1 MRQRLSLVLALLL
14 CAFTSFAQQ
23 TGTVKGFIY
32 EAANG
37 ERMSFTYVF
46 LTGTGYGAQTDAN
59 GYFSIIAPV
68 GEYTLA
74 STQYGFDTAK
84 AEVTI
89 TNNVV
94 IQKSL
99 RLKRASTGVSLGGI
113 TVSQRKQ
120 EKRTL
125 VGAAVTSVTPREMK
139 LLPSAGGEPDL
150 AQYLQVTPGV
160 IFTGD
165 QGGQLYVRGGAPSQT
180 GILLDGVTIYNP
192 FHTIGLYSVFE
203 TDAIRNVDIYS
214 AGFNAQYGNRTSA
227 ILDIKTKD
235 GNKNRTAGKVSVSP
249 IMARI
254 MLEGPISK
262 AKTEDGGSI
271 TYLLSAK
278 HSYLNSSSK
287 AIYSAL
293 GDPFNNGLPYQF
305 TDLYGKI
312 SFNGANGSKL
322 NLFAFNFDD
331 KSSFNRPG
339 TDQAIADFNWKATG
353 AGATFIVS
361 PSGSSTL
368 IDGKFA
374 YSRYKLDYNELN
386 SSDRSTGIDGFEGGI
401 NFTNFLSG
409 FSQIKYGIEVSGMH
423 TSLAYPSPYATPAN
437 RYSTTLDRRNTLA
450 SVYAMWRKN
459 FNERLIIEPGLRVQ
473 YYATLNKISPEPRL
487 GVKLNATNNLRFKGA
502 AGIYSQN
509 IVSTKSDRDIVNF
522 FTGFLLSPDQTLYNT
537 KGEQVSANLQRAWH
551 ALIGVELDLGD
562 VELNLEPWFKDFTQN
577 IELNRYKGAQNPDGT
592 FNTNDFLVETGKAYG
607 VDLSAKYS
615 KGRTYLWGV
624 FGYQYVER
632 FDGVQTYAPPF
643 DRRFNI
649 NLLGSYSLGKRKD
662 IELSARYNMG
672 SPFPFTQTQG
682 FYENLNMTQ
691 NGIGTNYLTQN
702 GQVGLLYANEI
713 NGGRL
718 SYYHRVDL
726 SAKKRFFLSKN
737 SNLETSLA
745 ITNVFSR
752 SNIFYINRLD
762 NTRVYQLPFF
772 PSVNVT
778 WNF

>member
-14 CAFTSFAQQ
+14 CAITSFAQQ
-23 TGTVKGFIY
+23 SGTVKGFVY

-37 ERMSFTYVF
+37 EPLSFTYVF
-46 LTGTGYGAQTDAN
+46 LTGTGYGAQSDAN
-59 GYFSIIAPV
+59 GFYSIIAPV
-68 GEYTLA
+68 GSYTLA
-74 STQYGFDTAK
+74 STQFGFDTAK
-84 AEVTI
+84 VEITI
-89 TNNVV
+89 TSNTV
-94 IQKSL
+94 IQKNL
-99 RLKRASTGVSLGGI
+99 RLKRSTGVSLGGV
-113 TVSQRKQ
+113 TVSQKKQ

-125 VGAAVTSVTPREMK
+125 VGAAVTTVTPREMK

-192 FHTIGLYSVFE
+192 FHTVGLYSVFE

-235 GNKNRTAGKVSVSP
+235 GNKNRTSGKLSVSP
-249 IMARI
+249 IMARA
-254 MLEGPISK
+254 MLEGPLSK
-262 AKTEDGGSI
+262 PKTEDGGSI
-271 TYLLSAK
+271 TYLLSVK

-293 GDPFNNGLPYQF
+293 GDPFDNGLPYQF
-305 TDLYGKI
+305 TDLYGKV

-322 NLFAFNFDD
+322 NIFGFNFDD
-331 KSSFNRPG
+331 KASFNRPG
-339 TDQAIADFNWKATG
+339 TDQALADFNWNATG
-353 AGATFIVS
+353 AGATFVVS

-374 YSRYKLDYNELN
+374 YSKYKLDYNEIGAVP
-386 SSDRSTGIDGFEGGI
+386 RATGIDGFEGGI

-409 FSQIKYGIEVSGMH
+409 FSQVKYGIEVSGLH
-423 TSLAYPSPYATPAN
+423 TSLNYVSPYSTASN
-437 RYSTTLDRRNTLA
+437 VYNTTLDRRNTLA
-450 SVYAMWRKN
+450 AVYAMWRKN
-459 FNERLIIEPGLRVQ
+459 FSEKFIIEPGLRVQ
-473 YYATLNKISPEPRL
+473 YYATLNKFSPEPRI
-487 GVKLNATNNLRFKGA
+487 GMKLNATNNLRFKGA

-509 IVSTKSDRDIVNF
+509 IISTKSDRDIVNF
-522 FTGFLLSPDQTLYNT
+522 FTGFLLAPDQTLYNT
-537 KGEQVSANLQRAWH
+537 QGEKVSANLQRAWH
-551 ALIGVELDLGD
+551 ALLGMELDLRD

-592 FNTNDFLVETGKAYG
+592 INSADFLVETGKAYG

-615 KGRTYLWGV
+615 KGRVYLWGV
-624 FGYQYVER
+624 VGYQYVER

-649 NLLGSYSLGKRKD
+649 NLLGSYTTGKHKD
-662 IELSARYNMG
+662 IELSGRYNMG

-682 FYENLNMTQ
+682 FYENLNMTAG
-691 NGIGTNYLTQN
+691 GISTNYLTQN
-702 GQVGLLYANEI
+702 GQVGLLYASEI

-726 SAKKRFFLSKN
+726 SAKKRFLLSPN
-737 SNLETSLA
+737 SNIEASLS

-752 SNIFYINRLD
+752 KNIFYINRLD

-772 PSVNVT
+772 PSINVT